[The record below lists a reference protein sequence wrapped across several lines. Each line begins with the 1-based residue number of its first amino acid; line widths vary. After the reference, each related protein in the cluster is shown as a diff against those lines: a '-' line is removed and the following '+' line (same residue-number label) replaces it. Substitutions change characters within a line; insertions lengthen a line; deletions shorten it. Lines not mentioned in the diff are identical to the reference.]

1 MSADAVAEGRAIAA
15 GMAEFRKT
23 IRPRIRVQAL
33 VLVAFAIGA
42 AYLAGLPLRRMIGVG
57 GLSAIVLWIVLAWVE
72 RTWLP
77 ANLRDRYR
85 RSRALQ
91 P

>member
-1 MSADAVAEGRAIAA
+1 MSI
-15 GMAEFRKT
+15 
-23 IRPRIRVQAL
+23 PRIL
-33 VLVAFAIGA
+33 
-42 AYLAGLPLRRMIGVG
+42 YL
-57 GLSAIVLWIVLAWVE
+57 VLAWVE

-85 RSRALQ
+85 RAHGRETQ

>member
-1 MSADAVAEGRAIAA
+1 
-15 GMAEFRKT
+15 MAEFRKS
-23 IRPRIRVQAL
+23 IRPRLRVHAGVL
-33 VLVAFAIGA
+33 VLFAGLV
-42 AYLAGLPLRRMIGVG
+42 AYLAELPVNRAIGTAGLAAL
-57 GLSAIVLWIVLAWVE
+57 ALWLVLAWVE

-85 RSRALQ
+85 RSRAQQ

>member
-1 MSADAVAEGRAIAA
+1 VSEDAAIAA
-15 GMAEFRKT
+15 GMAEFRKS
-23 IRPRIRVQAL
+23 IRPRLRVHAIVL
-33 VLVAFAIGA
+33 VLFAGLV
-42 AYLAGLPLRRMIGVG
+42 AYLAKLPVNRAIGTAGLAAL
-57 GLSAIVLWIVLAWVE
+57 ALWLVLAWVE

-85 RSRALQ
+85 RSRAQQ

>member
-1 MSADAVAEGRAIAA
+1 MSEEQAIAV

-23 IRPRIRVQAL
+23 IRPRLRIHAL
-33 VLVAFAIGA
+33 VLIAFATGV
-42 AYLAGLPLRRMIGVG
+42 AYLAELPVRRVIGVA
-57 GLSAIVLWIVLAWVE
+57 GLAAIAMWFVLAWVE

-85 RSRALQ
+85 RSAGS
-91 P
+91 PP